1 MAARALTV
9 CLVIVSLVA
18 VAHSFYVPGV
28 APQDFTDGQPV
39 AIKSVKM
46 TSSKRPKLPYPYYFL
61 PFCRPEKLRN
71 TRENLGE
78 VLRGDRITNTP
89 YLVEMNKDVSCRL
102 LCPGEDGA
110 ARKYTPDQI
119 NRFEKFIRSEYR
131 VHWIM
136 DNLPSATKVEYDGQ
150 DRYIRG
156 YPVGFVDATKG
167 VHLFNH
173 VIIVGKIHPGL
184 EPGTHRIVGFEVRAR
199 SVDPQRYVVNE
210 DGADA
215 NSCKITPVTDAAGG
229 LVINAKQLKEQAAG
243 TKQDIIWSYS
253 VQWEQ
258 SDVAWASRWDTYLT
272 TDDPE
277 IHWFSIINSLV
288 TVLFLSGILAF
299 IMIRTLRRDIAKYNE
314 EDKEEAMEQTGWK
327 LVHGDIFR
335 PPQHSFWLC
344 VIYGTGV
351 QLLCMSAGSIA
362 LAMFGMLSPASR
374 GSLSTAA
381 ILLFCFFGVFGGFY
395 GGRLFK
401 SMKGTNWKSAALA
414 TGLLLPSVVFGVAF
428 FLNFFIW
435 GQESSG
441 AVPFTTMLAL
451 MLLWFCISLPLVMV
465 GYFFGFR
472 KEAYD
477 YPVHTNQIPRQV
489 PEQIWYMHPAAS
501 MMLAGIL
508 PFGAVF
514 IELFFILNA
523 IWDNQ
528 FYYLFGFLFLV
539 FVILLLSCAEIAV
552 VMTYLQLC
560 SEDYHWWWR
569 SFIVS
574 GGSAVYVFLYSIFYY
589 NTKLNIDDGVSTLLY
604 FGYTILMVLA
614 FWILTGTIGFS
625 ATFWFVNIIYASIK
639 ID

>member
-1 MAARALTV
+1 MRAATLCT
-9 CLVIVSLVA
+9 VIVALASLSSA
-18 VAHSFYVPGV
+18 FYVPGV
-28 APQDFTDGQPV
+28 APQDFEDGKTV

-46 TSSKRPKLPYPYYFL
+46 TSSNRPKLPYPYYFL
-61 PFCRPEKLRN
+61 PFCRPHKLRN

-89 YLVEMNKDVSCRL
+89 YVLNMNQNVSCRL
-102 LCPGEDGA
+102 LCRGDTSISRQYKA
-110 ARKYTPDQI
+110 DQVS
-119 NRFEKFIRSEYR
+119 RFEKFIRSEYR

-136 DNLPSATKVEYDGQ
+136 DNLPSATKVTYDGQ

-156 YPVGFVDATKG
+156 YPVGFVDAIKG

-184 EPGTHRIVGFEVRAR
+184 KPDSHRIVGFEVRAR
-199 SVDPQRYVVNE
+199 SVDMSRYVTNDDTE
-210 DGADA
+210 DM
-215 NSCKITPVTDAAGG
+215 SCSIKPVTAEAGG
-229 LVINAKQLKEQAAG
+229 MVLDSRAMKAQGKDARKDV
-243 TKQDIIWSYS
+243 IWSYS

-258 SDVAWASRWDTYLT
+258 SDVAWASRWDTYLS

-299 IMIRTLRRDIAKYNE
+299 IMLRTLRRDIAKYNE

-327 LVHGDIFR
+327 LVHGDVFR
-335 PPQHSFWLC
+335 APKHAFWLC
-344 VIYGTGV
+344 LVFGTGV
-351 QLLCMSAGSIA
+351 QLLCMAGGSIA

-381 ILLFCFFGVFGGFY
+381 ILFFCFFGVIGGFY

-401 SMKGTNWKSAALA
+401 TLKGTNWKSAAIG
-414 TGLLLPSVVFGVAF
+414 TGLLLPGFVFGVSF

-465 GYFFGFR
+465 GYFFGYR
-472 KEAYD
+472 KEPYEN
-477 YPVHTNQIPRQV
+477 PVHTNQIPRQV

-539 FVILLLSCAEIAV
+539 FIILLLSCAEIAV

-604 FGYTILMVLA
+604 FGYTILMVVA

-625 ATFWFVNIIYASIK
+625 ATYWFISIIYGSIK